1 MIDTLNKI
9 TGDTPFG
16 RLELSIVRSHAPLSI
31 VEAWEG
37 GSCPAIYS
45 LKITDDRIIVNEN
58 DLCFYSANRE
68 QIEKVAL
75 YFFALWSQQIKDN
88 EHSTQATPERKENH
102 PNANA
107 SASGFKGGVW
117 VNNHQQSETE
127 TDHSGW

>member
-1 MIDTLNKI
+1 MIDTLNEVI
-9 TGDTPFG
+9 GDTPFG
-16 RLELSIVRSHAPLSI
+16 RLDLSIIRSRVPSNI
-31 VEAWEG
+31 IEAWEVEL
-37 GSCPAIYS
+37 CNPAIHS
-45 LKITDDRIIVNEN
+45 LKITDDRILVN
-58 DLCFYSANRE
+58 DLCIYCADRKRT
-68 QIEKVAL
+68 EKVAL

-102 PNANA
+102 PDINA